1 MTAGTAIFCLA
12 VFFIKFAEPDNERR
26 YHSRM
31 KTAIVILNWNGK
43 KYLEKFIPGVL
54 RSLGPDDR
62 LIVADNASSDG
73 SVELLKERFP
83 EAGTMLFSRNWGYT
97 GGYNRALMELQ
108 AEYFILLNSDIDVPE
123 GWIRPLEQ
131 WMDSHPECGVCAPKL
146 HSCSDR
152 NMFEY
157 AGAAGGLIDRYGY
170 PYCRGR
176 VMKRVEEDRGQYDTP
191 ENVFWAS
198 GACLM
203 IRSELYRKLGGLDE
217 KFFAHMEEI
226 DLCWR
231 VQLLGYK
238 VTVVPSSTVYHVGGG
253 SLPNNSPKKL
263 YLNYRNN
270 LLMLRKNLAKTL
282 ALQFYKDGKSRQES
296 VTLGMKK
303 ARRIIFIRMLMDG
316 AACMVYLFTLKW
328 SYCKSVIKAHH
339 DFRKTRDRVTKDD
352 IAAFLKRSGKSVSV
366 TGMSNRWIVPA
377 ALFYG
382 KNIFRRLMSDGNCYG
397 RLQICRN
404 DGSRR
409 KDDNT

>member
-1 MTAGTAIFCLA
+1 
-12 VFFIKFAEPDNERR
+12 
-26 YHSRM
+26 
-31 KTAIVILNWNGK
+31 
-43 KYLEKFIPGVL
+43 
-54 RSLGPDDR
+54 
-62 LIVADNASSDG
+62 
-73 SVELLKERFP
+73 
-83 EAGTMLFSRNWGYT
+83 
-97 GGYNRALMELQ
+97 
-108 AEYFILLNSDIDVPE
+108 
-123 GWIRPLEQ
+123 
-131 WMDSHPECGVCAPKL
+131 
-146 HSCSDR
+146 
-152 NMFEY
+152 
-157 AGAAGGLIDRYGY
+157 
-170 PYCRGR
+170 
-176 VMKRVEEDRGQYDTP
+176 MKRVEENRGQYDTP

-238 VTVVPSSTVYHVGGG
+238 VTVVTSSTVYHVGGG
-253 SLPNNSPKKL
+253 SLPNDSPKKL

-296 VTLGMKK
+296 VSLGMKK
-303 ARRIIFIRMLMDG
+303 ARRTIFIRMLMDG

-366 TGMSNRWIVPA
+366 TGMSDRWIVPA

-382 KNIFRRLMSDGNCYG
+382 KNIFRRLMSDGDCYG

-409 KDDNT
+409 KNDNI